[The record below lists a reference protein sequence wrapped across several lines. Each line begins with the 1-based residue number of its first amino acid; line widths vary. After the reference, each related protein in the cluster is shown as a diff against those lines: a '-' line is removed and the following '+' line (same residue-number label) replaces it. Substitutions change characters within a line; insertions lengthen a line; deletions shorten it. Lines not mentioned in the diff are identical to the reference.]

1 MDISDIVTSEF
12 ETVDADARLS
22 TVQSRL
28 EDEDLRAVVIM
39 DDGEYRGLITPR
51 QLLSG
56 SVDPDAK
63 ADGYV
68 WHVARVRRLDDV
80 RTVAARM
87 VGSVTRV
94 LPVFEGDELVGLV
107 TAEGILEAVQPF
119 LGVLSVRDVFTE
131 DPETLSPDTTIGQA
145 LHEFREHGVGHF
157 PVVGIREVGR
167 PPEEREREE
176 GESGVEKLVGVLS
189 IRDVL
194 GFVGREMERA
204 SGGTPGD
211 FGGPG
216 SGRSGV
222 SHGGFG
228 ERAGD
233 IDRMLDVPVENV
245 MTDTTATTGPEA
257 SLDDAVAEMLDLG
270 ISSLVVATDDLPV
283 GIVTWTDV
291 LEVLTLTGEERLP
304 VQITNID
311 LMDDMTRAELS
322 ELIEGIAS
330 KHGRMRVLEANVYL
344 HEHDET
350 LRGTPLILARIRL
363 FTDRGHFVGTGEG
376 YGASHAL
383 RLAANVLERSILE
396 GKDYARTK
404 KHPDPEELSK
414 IYGWWL
420 EGSPRQR

>member
-1 MDISDIVTSEF
+1 MDISDIVISEF
-12 ETVDADARLS
+12 ETVDADARAS
-22 TVQSRL
+22 SVQSRL
-28 EDEDLRAVVIM
+28 QDGNLRAVVVM
-39 DDGEYRGLITPR
+39 DDGEYRGLVTPR

-63 ADGYV
+63 AAGYV
-68 WHVARVRRLDDV
+68 WHVARVRPRDDV

-94 LPVFEGDELVGLV
+94 LPVFEGTELVGLV

-167 PPEEREREE
+167 SPEEQEE
-176 GESGVEKLVGVLS
+176 PSGVEKLVGVLS

-211 FGGPG
+211 FGTPG

-245 MTDTTATTGPEA
+245 MSDTTATTGPGA

-311 LMDDMTRAELS
+311 LMDDMSRAELS
-322 ELIEGIAS
+322 ELIEGVAS

-350 LRGTPLILARIRL
+350 LRGTPLILARVRL
-363 FTDRGHFVGTGEG
+363 FTDKGHFVGTGEG
-376 YGASHAL
+376 YGASHAI

-396 GKDYARTK
+396 GKDYGRTK
-404 KHPDPEELSK
+404 KHPDPEALSK

-420 EGSPRQR
+420 EGSPPQR